1 MTNMHTP
8 RIVFFAYH
16 SITNLR
22 EYWQTLKNKA
32 PCVWVTFCP
41 HVLRELKELK
51 VENVCF
57 RRMWAFDFRPYWMA
71 KVVNK
76 IYRFYVE
83 LRLQK
88 VIQTTLDR
96 LNPDIIISDT
106 SLLLLR
112 YEPLRKNV
120 MRVLA
125 FHSVCYKKYF
135 LHPFNMEYDLLL
147 LPGEN
152 HRNRLVE
159 NYDFIDLH
167 QLQVIGWPRGDYLR
181 RKQWSS
187 EECAE
192 RLRSLGLDPSQ
203 KTVLY
208 APTHNA
214 FYERGLFPKSF
225 GDLTQSFDNFCRRL
239 TSLKVNVIV
248 KMHPLSHKLIRDRR
262 LHKIADTYG
271 VCLTYKRSS
280 FHLDAQLEM
289 WLHLSDL
296 LIGDVSGIIMD
307 FMALDKPIV
316 YIEPDHEEV
325 SWEFADIPADMRAG
339 EIVNS
344 MNALV
349 EAVQCSLS
357 NPQQYRLKRQQVLNQ
372 VLGPLDGD
380 AAERGGKAITDYYPE
395 FIRATKDAG
404 FLAKR
409 QQIKAML
416 RSQHGYLQKRFYD

>member
-1 MTNMHTP
+1 MQTP
-8 RIVFFAYH
+8 KIVFFAYH

-22 EYWQTLKNKA
+22 EYWQALKDKT

-41 HVLRELKELK
+41 HVLEELKELK

-57 RRMWAFDFRPYWMA
+57 RRMWAFDFRPYWIA
-71 KVVNK
+71 RVVNK

-96 LNPDIIISDT
+96 LDPDIIVSDT
-106 SLLLLR
+106 ALLLLR
-112 YEPLRKNV
+112 YKPLRKNV
-120 MRVLA
+120 MKVLA

-152 HRNRLVE
+152 HHNRLVG
-159 NYDFIDLH
+159 NYDFIDSS

-181 RKQWSS
+181 QKKWSS
-187 EECAE
+187 EERAE
-192 RLRSLGLDPSQ
+192 TLCSLGLDPSR

-214 FYERGLFPKSF
+214 FYERGLFPRSF
-225 GDLTQSFDNFCRRL
+225 GDLPRSFENFCRCL
-239 TSLKVNVIV
+239 TSLNVNVIV
-248 KMHPLSHKLIRDRR
+248 KMHPLSPKLIQDRR
-262 LHKIADTYG
+262 LHKIADNYK
-271 VCLTYKRSS
+271 VCLAYKRSS
-280 FHLDAQLEM
+280 FHLDTQLEM

-325 SWEFADIPADMRAG
+325 SWKFADIPADLRAG
-339 EIVNS
+339 EVVDS
-344 MNALV
+344 MNTLV
-349 EAVQCSLS
+349 EAVRRSLLD
-357 NPQQYRLKRQQVLNQ
+357 PQQHRLKRQQVLSR
-372 VLGPLDGD
+372 VLGPLDGGS
-380 AAERGGKAITDYYPE
+380 AERGAKAITDYYPE
-395 FIRATKDAG
+395 FIRATKDSG
-404 FLAKR
+404 FLSKR
-409 QQIKAML
+409 QEIKTML
-416 RSQHGYLQKRFYD
+416 RSQHGYLQGRFYD